1 MIELHTH
8 RFSAMASP
16 CAFHFHS
23 ESIWQA
29 EDIALAGWSEVSRI
43 ERKYSRYISDNALDD
58 INDAAKSGR
67 SVAVDEE
74 TAELLDFA
82 FSCFGM
88 SDGLFD
94 ITSGVLRSLWNFKSG
109 RLPDPGAIARLLP
122 LIGMEKLRWNKPRL
136 GFDQPGMQLDF
147 GGIAKEYAA
156 DRVRSVFS
164 NEGVLH
170 CLVDLG
176 GDLAAIGPH
185 PDGTAWRI
193 GIKDPSDAT
202 RSLAT
207 VLLAKGGMA
216 TSGDYENKI
225 VVGGKRFGHL
235 LNPKTGWPVKGL
247 VSVTALAPSCMAAG
261 AAASIAMLKGNEG
274 PRWLHNAHLAF
285 LSVET
290 TGRQVNALPS
300 IYP

>member
-1 MIELHTH
+1 MG
-8 RFSAMASP
+8 SP

-23 ESIWQA
+23 DSIWQA
-29 EDIALAGWSEVSRI
+29 EDFALAGCLEVSRI
-43 ERKYSRYISDNALDD
+43 EQKYSRHVSINALND

-67 SVAVDEE
+67 FVTVDEE

-82 FSCFGM
+82 FSCFRRSG
-88 SDGLFD
+88 GLFD
-94 ITSGVLRSLWNFKSG
+94 ITSGVLRNLWDFKSG
-109 RLPDPGAIARLLP
+109 ILPDPDAIARLLP
-122 LIGMEKLRWNKPRL
+122 LIGMEKLRWNRPRL
-136 GFDQPGMQLDF
+136 GFDRPGMQLDF

-156 DRVRSVFS
+156 DRVCSVFS

-193 GIKDPSDAT
+193 GIKDPSVST

-207 VLLAKGGMA
+207 VLLVKGGMA
-216 TSGDYENKI
+216 TSGDYENNI

-235 LNPKTGWPVKGL
+235 LNPKTGWPVNGL

-274 PRWLHNAHLAF
+274 TKWLHNAHLAF
-285 LSVET
+285 LSVDT
-290 TGRQVNALPS
+290 TGMQVNALPS
-300 IYP
+300 IYPANRSIKRKSC